1 MGVTIAQLS
10 ARLRCA
16 ECGGQ
21 LHSVKPWRLQD
32 VLGKSLGRRGWT
44 PLGNLHLW
52 ASPCFCSTA
61 SVEAF
66 ATPCLGSSRSWTRY
80 TPPSSRLV
88 SAHDLR
94 RGLCSVGHT
103 RLFSMSEANQL
114 RRE

>member
-66 ATPCLGSSRSWTRY
+66 ATPCLGVADHGPATRHHRAASFQL
-80 TPPSSRLV
+80 TT
-88 SAHDLR
+88 
-94 RGLCSVGHT
+94 SVGACAQWGT
-103 RLFSMSEANQL
+103 LGFFQ
-114 RRE
+114 